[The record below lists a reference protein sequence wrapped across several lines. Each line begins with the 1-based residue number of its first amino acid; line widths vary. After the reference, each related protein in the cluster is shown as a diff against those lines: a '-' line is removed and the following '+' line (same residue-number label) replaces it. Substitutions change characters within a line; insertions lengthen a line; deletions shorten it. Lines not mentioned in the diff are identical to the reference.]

1 MHQGVIGWNQ
11 ETVGLIQYHPSI
23 ESLNAQLKCESGRG
37 GQLHFHN
44 IGNVGSSWITIDNRA
59 LESGLFQLSVEELA
73 TAIYW
78 DLPIQL
84 DQLFG
89 LIHCHCYQTSLP
101 STLVNRHM
109 LIPVS
114 LAELFPCEA
123 SALNDNCEEVPPNPV
138 RTIED
143 RTGDDDSQPCIC
155 LPPGIDVHL
164 RTRRGRN

>member
-1 MHQGVIGWNQ
+1 MPRFPLPTNQLWTDSIATLLKLCHWMHQGVIGWNQ

-123 SALNDNCEEVPPNPV
+123 SALNDN
-138 RTIED
+138 
-143 RTGDDDSQPCIC
+143 
-155 LPPGIDVHL
+155 
-164 RTRRGRN
+164 RRGTAESGPYH

>member
-1 MHQGVIGWNQ
+1 MRQGVTGWNQ

-123 SALNDNCEEVPPNPV
+123 SALNDNCEEALMYICERAEAEIKLPV
-138 RTIED
+138 DWRLKVIIIGRTFFLH
-143 RTGDDDSQPCIC
+143 C
-155 LPPGIDVHL
+155 
-164 RTRRGRN
+164 